1 MCHRA
6 HNTLFISELASQ
18 RHRLPEELRALPS
31 SKPVVKKVKKPTASK
46 ASTKT
51 VAGKRTI
58 TATVKFEATEV
69 VKRKTKVAVVKEETG
84 LSVTSPQLVAG
95 MGRFK
100 SVVVKRRS
108 ATVEVVRKDVDV
120 PLATGPLP
128 KAGLSK
134 KRSRPDS
141 SRVSDF
147 EKIGAES
154 GSIREVEDS
163 TLPSSLVIKMERE
176 VMYSAPLI
184 KVEQQ

>member
-1 MCHRA
+1 M
-6 HNTLFISELASQ
+6 
-18 RHRLPEELRALPS
+18 
-31 SKPVVKKVKKPTASK
+31 VKKAKKPASK
-46 ASTKT
+46 APAKT

-108 ATVEVVRKDVDV
+108 VTVDVVKKDVDA
-120 PLATGPLP
+120 PLATGPLL

-141 SRVSDF
+141 PESDF
-147 EKIGAES
+147 GKIKVES
-154 GSIREVEDS
+154 GSIRELEDT
-163 TLPSSLVIKMERE
+163 TLSSSLVIKKERE
-176 VMYSAPLI
+176 VMYSVPLI